1 LAAKAIGLACS
12 YPNPSATVRV
22 EVEAVLF
29 AGTPRRGRRAGGS
42 VAMVGKGTVTV
53 PTETPADDVVDVV
66 SRLIRFDTTNTGDL
80 ETTRGEAECAEWVGA
95 QLEEVGYQ
103 VEYVESGAPGRTNVF
118 AWLKGADSSR
128 GALLIHGHLD
138 VVPAEPADWSVHPF
152 SGAIEDGYVW
162 GRGAVDMKDM
172 VGMMIVTARQF
183 RRAGVVPPRD
193 LVFAFLADEE
203 SGGKYG
209 SHWLVDNRPDLFD
222 GVTEAVGEVGGFS
235 LTVPRHDG
243 GERRLYLIETAEKS
257 LNWMRLTAR
266 GRPGHGSMTHDHN
279 AVTWIAEA
287 VARLGRHQF
296 PVVVTDSVA
305 QFLAAVG
312 EETGHA
318 FDIDSPDLEGA
329 INKLGPIARI
339 VKATLRDTAN
349 PTMLKAGYKA
359 NVVPATAEAV
369 VDCRVLPGRQA
380 AFEAEVD
387 ELLGPEVSREWVT
400 NLPSYETSFDGDL
413 VDTMN
418 AALLAVDPDARTVPY
433 MLSGGTDAKAF
444 ARLGI
449 RCFGFTP
456 LRLPPDLDFASL
468 FHGIDER
475 VPVDALRF
483 GTEVLTHFLT
493 HC

>member
-1 LAAKAIGLACS
+1 
-12 YPNPSATVRV
+12 
-22 EVEAVLF
+22 
-29 AGTPRRGRRAGGS
+29 
-42 VAMVGKGTVTV
+42 MVGKVTVTV
-53 PTETPADDVVDVV
+53 PTETPVDDVVDVV

-80 ETTRGEAECAEWVGA
+80 ATTKGEAECARWVAA

-103 VEYVESGAPGRTNVF
+103 VEYVESGAPGRGNVV
-118 AWLKGADSSR
+118 ARLEGADSSR
-128 GALLIHGHLD
+128 GTLLIHGHLD
-138 VVPAEPADWSVHPF
+138 VVPAEPAEWSVHPF

-203 SGGKYG
+203 AGGKYG
-209 SHWLVDNRPDLFD
+209 AQWLVDNRPDLFD

-235 LTVPRHDG
+235 LTVPRRDG
-243 GERRLYLIETAEKS
+243 GERRLYLIETAEKG
-257 LNWMRLTAR
+257 LYWMRLTAR
-266 GRPGHGSMTHDHN
+266 GRPGHSSMTHEHN
-279 AVTWIAEA
+279 AVTSIAEA

-296 PVVVTDSVA
+296 PLVVTDTVV
-305 QFLAAVG
+305 QFLKAITD
-312 EETGHA
+312 ETGLT
-318 FDIDSPDLEGA
+318 FDTESSDLEGT
-329 INKLGPIARI
+329 IDKLGPMARML
-339 VKATLRDTAN
+339 KAILHDTAN

-359 NVVPATAEAV
+359 NVIPATAEAV
-369 VDCRVLPGRQA
+369 VDCRVLPGRLA

-387 ELLGPEVSREWVT
+387 ELIGPDVTREWIT
-400 NLPSYETSFDGDL
+400 NLPSYETTFDGDL
-413 VDTMN
+413 VDVMN
-418 AALLAVDPDARTVPY
+418 ASLLAVDPDARTVPY
-433 MLSGGTDAKAF
+433 MFSGGTDAKAF
-444 ARLGI
+444 SRLGI

-456 LRLPPDLDFASL
+456 LRLPPHLDFAAL